1 MAEAYRLPIG
11 CPLTMARESSGGFTN
26 MSLATIN
33 HKVGWVFQWPYTE
46 AITTGIFRY
55 GARTTTPPQHT
66 ISLQSVDTS
75 TGLPTGTILG
85 GGSPVSATFT
95 PPADTT
101 WDGTVRSVAFTN
113 SYTPGASGEYMALV
127 IDATSAPS
135 SGSSSF
141 TRNIST
147 VASYLQSFP
156 KHDVN
161 TGSWAKG
168 GNDYEALFAVSG
180 ATRVYG
186 LPVQALTTETT
197 STSGRRL
204 AMKFT
209 LPSGWGSTFKI
220 IGFRTIGTTPV
231 SSSAPV
237 IGVWD
242 AAGTALQSRTL
253 DGDIIKSAGAG
264 HKAEYFFTGTLA
276 TLDFG
281 TTYYIGIQ
289 SAGVAVDLI
298 NLVAATSGQL
308 AAYPL
313 PACYSLWN
321 GSAWSDTA
329 TYMPWVELLIDDWT
343 EPAGG
348 GGGSTRVIG
357 G

>member
-11 CPLTMARESSGGFTN
+11 CPLTMARESTGGFTN
-26 MSLATIN
+26 TALTSIN
-33 HKVGWVFQWPYTE
+33 YKVGWVFQWPYTE

-55 GARTTTPPQHT
+55 GARTSTPPQHT

-101 WDGTVRSVAFTN
+101 WDGTVRSVTFTN

-141 TRNIST
+141 TRNVS
-147 VASYLQSFP
+147 VLASYLQGFP
-156 KHDVN
+156 YHVVN

-168 GNDYEALFAVSG
+168 GNDYESLFAVSG

-186 LPVQALTTETT
+186 LPVQSFPLESTA
-197 STSGRRL
+197 TSGRRL

-209 LPSGWGSTFKI
+209 LPSGWGSTYKI
-220 IGFRTIGTTPV
+220 IGFRTIGATAV
-231 SSSAPV
+231 ASSAPV
-237 IGVWD
+237 IGVWN
-242 AAGTALQSRTL
+242 AAGTALQSRAL
-253 DGDIIKSAGAG
+253 DSDIIKANAANA
-264 HKAEYFFTGTLA
+264 KQEYFFSGTLA
-276 TLDFG
+276 ALDFG

-289 SAGVAVDLI
+289 SVGANVDLL
-298 NLVAATSGQL
+298 NLAAASSGHL

-313 PACYSLWN
+313 PACYSLWD
-321 GSAWSDTA
+321 GAAWNDTS

-348 GGGSTRVIG
+348 AGGSTRVIG